1 MNKLILLL
9 LILLNNYTFAQTSKV
24 EEFCLSNAKS
34 LALSK
39 SMTYDAK
46 ENIYYKEESSQLTDM
61 ILVGKNGKT
70 KNYMKAYY
78 FLNDEKKE
86 KALKIFL
93 DDSFEKDE
101 DYVNEDS
108 LDAEQWMSKA
118 KGIWITYVPFETYH
132 IKITV
137 FCINNQ

>member
-1 MNKLILLL
+1 MKKLILI
-9 LILLNNYTFAQTSKV
+9 ILLFNNYLFAQTSKV

-34 LALSK
+34 VALGK
-39 SMTYDAK
+39 SMTYSSK

-61 ILVGKNGKT
+61 IIVGKNGKI

-108 LDAEQWMSKA
+108 LDAERWLSKT
-118 KGIWITYVPFETYH
+118 KNIWISYVPFETYH

-137 FCINNQ
+137 FCVNNQ